1 MIKRS
6 LALLFLSALILS
18 ACAPAAKAPAASE
31 QRQFAAPAAPEMP
44 AAPSLDQA
52 AGGANPYAAG
62 NTTEAQPAPGASDT
76 GPNRVVIKNA
86 NMSIV
91 VDDPAQSMDKIGKM
105 AEGMGGFVVTSN
117 LFKTTTDRG
126 VEVPEANI
134 TVRVPAEKLD
144 DAMAQ
149 IKALVKNPIEDIR
162 SEEVSGQDVTKEY
175 TDLQSR
181 LTNLQNA
188 EAQLREIMAS
198 ATRTEDVLAVYNQL
212 TQVREQIEVIQGQI
226 KYYDDSARLSAIAIN
241 LIAQASVSPLT
252 IGGWQPAGVARD
264 ALQALVN
271 ALKFF
276 ANAGI
281 WIVIFVLPV
290 LVVIAIPI
298 YVLILIIRA
307 LVRRSKA
314 AKAAPPAPP
323 APPQAAA

>member
-6 LALLFLSALILS
+6 LALLFLSVLLLS
-18 ACAPAAKAPAASE
+18 GCASAARATQVESNSAQRE
-31 QRQFAAPAAPEMP
+31 QVAPAAPPLP
-44 AAPSLDQA
+44 AAPASADET
-52 AGGANPYAAG
+52 GANPFAQG
-62 NTTEAQPAPGASDT
+62 NTTVAQPTSGSSDSGT
-76 GPNRVVIKNA
+76 NRVVIKNA
-86 NMSIV
+86 NLSIV
-91 VDDPAQSMDKIGKM
+91 VDDPAQSMEKIVKL

-144 DAMAQ
+144 DAMTQ
-149 IKALVKNPIEDIR
+149 IKAMVKNPLEDIR
-162 SEEVSGQDVTKEY
+162 SEEVTGQDVTKEY

-198 ATRTEDVLAVYNQL
+198 ATKTEDVLAVYNQL

-226 KYYDDSARLSAIAIN
+226 KYYDDSARLSAIAVN
-241 LIAQASVSPLT
+241 LIAQASISPLT

-281 WIVIFVLPV
+281 WIVLFVLPV

-298 YVLILIIRA
+298 YVLIIVIKA
-307 LVRRSKA
+307 LRRRSKA
-314 AKAAPPAPP
+314 AKATPPAPP
-323 APPQAAA
+323 TAAA